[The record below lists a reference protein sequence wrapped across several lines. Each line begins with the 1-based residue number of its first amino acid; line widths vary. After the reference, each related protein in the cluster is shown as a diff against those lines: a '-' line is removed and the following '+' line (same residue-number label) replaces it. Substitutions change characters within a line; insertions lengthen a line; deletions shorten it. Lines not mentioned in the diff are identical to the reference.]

1 MQNKYYL
8 ITGGLGGLG
17 LKLIEWMIE
26 QGAKKFIVSSR
37 NQNPNLPYK
46 DNSSITIKSITS
58 NLLDY
63 NDLNKQLE
71 EYTIDGVFHLA
82 GTTIDKMAKDVTQ
95 EDVDTIMNVKMEG
108 INNLGKIFND
118 ARPHRFFVAFSSIV
132 ALIGNPGQSVYSGA
146 NSYMDMYC
154 QQRSEKNLPALSI
167 NLGAIGGCGMI
178 QNDYNLGNTML
189 LNGINFTIYHDLFN
203 SMKKCLFNKH
213 AYQVCIT
220 DQNWNNLS
228 HLKTKFIFNNY
239 ISTDINNTNT
249 LDNNIT
255 ELKLNLINYIK
266 NLLGI
271 EDDIDLDANL
281 VSHGVDSIV
290 AMDISNWCKNNMNI
304 NINQIDVLQDI
315 TINEILSRLPNV
327 VIKQDTDIKKNVFFY
342 DSLVKYSP
350 EENVLED
357 FSLIYYI
364 FGFISIILS
373 LLYLI
378 W

>member
-1 MQNKYYL
+1 
-8 ITGGLGGLG
+8 
-17 LKLIEWMIE
+17 MIE
-26 QGAKKFIVSSR
+26 YR
-37 NQNPNLPYK
+37 
-46 DNSSITIKSITS
+46 
-58 NLLDY
+58 DY
-63 NDLNKQLE
+63 QKN
-71 EYTIDGVFHLA
+71 IISDGVGIIKENRFLYLA
-82 GTTIDKMAKDVTQ
+82 MEVRTGKTLTSLGICDKLN
-95 EDVDTIMNVKMEG
+95 VDKVLFITKKKAI
-108 INNLGKIFND
+108 
-118 ARPHRFFVAFSSIV
+118 SS
-132 ALIGNPGQSVYSGA
+132 
-146 NSYMDMYC
+146 
-154 QQRSEKNLPALSI
+154 
-167 NLGAIGGCGMI
+167 I

-378 W
+378 WNFIFITYFNVLFLYYIYFANSICNFICISLYTLLFK

>member
-1 MQNKYYL
+1 MNKTFNIL
-8 ITGGLGGLG
+8 VTGCGGDIG
-17 LKLIEWMIE
+17 
-26 QGAKKFIVSSR
+26 Q
-37 NQNPNLPYK
+37 
-46 DNSSITIKSITS
+46 SI
-58 NLLDY
+58 
-63 NDLNKQLE
+63 
-71 EYTIDGVFHLA
+71 
-82 GTTIDKMAKDVTQ
+82 
-95 EDVDTIMNVKMEG
+95 
-108 INNLGKIFND
+108 GKI
-118 ARPHRFFVAFSSIV
+118 
-132 ALIGNPGQSVYSGA
+132 
-146 NSYMDMYC
+146 
-154 QQRSEKNLPALSI
+154 
-167 NLGAIGGCGMI
+167 
-178 QNDYNLGNTML
+178 L
-189 LNGINFTIYHDLFN
+189 LKSKYT
-203 SMKKCLFNKH
+203 
-213 AYQVCIT
+213 
-220 DQNWNNLS
+220 
-228 HLKTKFIFNNY
+228 
-239 ISTDINNTNT
+239 
-249 LDNNIT
+249 
-255 ELKLNLINYIK
+255 K

>member
-1 MQNKYYL
+1 
-8 ITGGLGGLG
+8 
-17 LKLIEWMIE
+17 
-26 QGAKKFIVSSR
+26 
-37 NQNPNLPYK
+37 
-46 DNSSITIKSITS
+46 
-58 NLLDY
+58 
-63 NDLNKQLE
+63 
-71 EYTIDGVFHLA
+71 
-82 GTTIDKMAKDVTQ
+82 
-95 EDVDTIMNVKMEG
+95 
-108 INNLGKIFND
+108 
-118 ARPHRFFVAFSSIV
+118 
-132 ALIGNPGQSVYSGA
+132 
-146 NSYMDMYC
+146 
-154 QQRSEKNLPALSI
+154 
-167 NLGAIGGCGMI
+167 
-178 QNDYNLGNTML
+178 
-189 LNGINFTIYHDLFN
+189 
-203 SMKKCLFNKH
+203 MKKCLFNKH